1 MKKIAPSDRLR
12 KELKEFIEGLQD
24 VESAQEAL
32 TQLVQLSTRLICQEG
47 FEALRPIS
55 AQHRTAILTT
65 RPQAR
70 LVSDE
75 LYRCSTRLL
84 ERRRKQAKFRDPQ
97 KTLYNFDFS
106 FNQKMNRSLVFDLVL
121 LGGVWIHL
129 PPTSG
134 TPSRLEPEPC
144 GVQPT
149 GVNSQ
154 PAAWAERPERP
165 SAAAEDNPC

>member
-1 MKKIAPSDRLR
+1 MREYQNLLR
-12 KELKEFIEGLQD
+12 
-24 VESAQEAL
+24 SASEQ
-32 TQLVQLSTRLICQEG
+32 
-47 FEALRPIS
+47 RPILWRGVS
-55 AQHRTAILTT
+55 THISQRRTAILTT

-75 LYRCSTRLL
+75 LDRRSMRLL
-84 ERRRKQAKFRDPQ
+84 EHRRKQAKFRDLQ

-134 TPSRLEPEPC
+134 TTL
-144 GVQPT
+144 
-149 GVNSQ
+149 
-154 PAAWAERPERP
+154 
-165 SAAAEDNPC
+165 